1 MDTKFVV
8 LKKDPKWIAEKYI
21 KDLYDLKT
29 TDEKE
34 CLDFTDS
41 NKSFIFSE
49 EVFIPNIKKEEKLI
63 LISPNAYYHTSFT
76 SSSQEKKYLTNK
88 NLDSSQLILLG
99 LEFLSD
105 IEEER
110 LKSEGIFYYN
120 EKVIN
125 KLGKELVNVMIDD
138 VGNNNYHIVLD
149 LRSFET
155 KFTPSTFDQK
165 RKGLID
171 LGLIIDFIKKIKDHK
186 KPQSLTIYGFNPLKD
201 DTFNR
206 QTAEIVKHILIYC
219 FDIKEKK
226 INVFS
231 EDSEFLIWR
240 PLEQENQEADI
251 GWYILRGIPPESKE
265 KLLKA
270 IPADKIITW
279 EYENEKGEEESILLT
294 KTTVKEQNEKSYLT
308 ATNIGDLALFVNEKI
323 DMVFELIN

>member
-8 LKKDPKWIAEKYI
+8 LKKDTKWVAEKYI
-21 KDLYDLKT
+21 KELYDLT
-29 TDEKE
+29 TTSEKE
-34 CLDFTDS
+34 CLDFID
-41 NKSFIFSE
+41 NKKSFIFSQDI
-49 EVFIPNIKKEEKLI
+49 FIPNIKKDEKLL
-63 LISPNAYYHTSFT
+63 LISPDSYYHTSLT
-76 SSSQEKKYLTNK
+76 SQSKEYQYLTNK
-88 NLDSSQLILLG
+88 NLDPSQVILLG

-110 LKSEGIFYYN
+110 LKSEGIFYYDS
-120 EKVIN
+120 KVIKKLN
-125 KLGKELVNVMIDD
+125 KEIVNVLVDD
-138 VGNNNYHIVLD
+138 IGNNNYHIVLD

-165 RKGLID
+165 RNGLID
-171 LGLIIDFIKKIKDHK
+171 FGLIIDFIKKVKSNK
-186 KPQSLTIYGFNPLKD
+186 KPLTLTIYGFSPLKD
-201 DTFNR
+201 DIFNR

-240 PLEQENQEADI
+240 PIDQKDPEADI
-251 GWYILRGIPPESKE
+251 GWYILRGIPPENKE

-279 EYENEKGEEESILLT
+279 EFENEEGEEESILLT

-308 ATNIGDLALFVNEKI
+308 ATNIGDLALFVDEKI